1 MTVIAALIISHLL
14 ADSKAVGV
22 AVEHALSDV
31 APQLP
36 EMEWCNFCSYDEAC
50 EPGMPREVVN
60 RTVGPVLPPVD
71 WDERWGQGPPYEVT
85 SLACGHLLA
94 QRC

>member
-1 MTVIAALIISHLL
+1 MTLIAALITGHLS
-14 ADSKAVGV
+14 ADSGVVGV
-22 AVEHALSDV
+22 AAEQALSDV

-36 EMEWCNFCSYDEAC
+36 EMEWCNFCSYDEVC

-60 RTVGPVLPPVD
+60 RTVGPALPPED
-71 WDERWGQGPPYEVT
+71 WDARWSQCPPYEVT
-85 SLACGHLLA
+85 SLTCGHLLA